1 MGAVEIT
8 VIVAVTLFVAL
19 VGTVT
24 ICRKIKGKGGC
35 SSCSG
40 CCKNC
45 SGGACGHGKG
55 DTANKGNAKQ

>member
-8 VIVAVTLFVAL
+8 VIVIATLFVVT
-19 VGTVT
+19 VGAVT
-24 ICRKIKGKGGC
+24 IYRKIKGKGGC

-45 SGGACGHGKG
+45 GGKSCGHGSG
-55 DTANKGNAKQ
+55 DADNKSNA